1 MSYSAG
7 SIVVL
12 KSGGPAMT
20 VVSAAEDD
28 IECIW
33 MGDAGELFRQS
44 IPAIALE
51 AVEVEDDDDDEEDDD
66 EEDEE
71 DGDED

>member
-20 VVSAAEDD
+20 VVAVNEDD
-28 IECIW
+28 IECVWIGEE
-33 MGDAGELFRQS
+33 GDLFRQA
-44 IPAIALE
+44 IPAVALE
-51 AVEVEDDDDDEEDDD
+51 AVEVEEDEDED

-71 DGDED
+71 